1 MFILFGAFLV
11 RSGVGD
17 YIINVARAAA
27 GKIIGGPGFI
37 AVLGSGL
44 MGSVSGSSVANTVS
58 TGVISIPLMQKAGF
72 PSRFAA
78 GVEAAASTG
87 GQLMPPVMGAG
98 AFIMASYTQIP
109 YVDIIA
115 VSFVPAL
122 IYFLSVAFFCAYRS
136 EA

>member
-37 AVLGSGL
+37 AVIGSGL

-58 TGVISIPLMQKAGF
+58 TGVISIPLMRKAGF
-72 PSRFAA
+72 PAKFAA
-78 GVEAAASTG
+78 GLKRRH
-87 GQLMPPVMGAG
+87 QLVG
-98 AFIMASYTQIP
+98 S
-109 YVDIIA
+109 
-115 VSFVPAL
+115 
-122 IYFLSVAFFCAYRS
+122 
-136 EA
+136 